1 MFEDGGI
8 INELL
13 IERLNYL
20 IYVVLLLIGLHAMI
34 AKNNLIK
41 KLIGMSIF
49 QTAIILFYVS
59 IGVKEGAT
67 IPIYLPEHDPHGSHA
82 THAEGNQSIEQKHG
96 PVVLEAGLVKGYSN
110 PLPHVLM
117 LTAIV
122 VGVATLGLALAL
134 CQRIYQGY
142 GTIEED
148 ELLAQIEK
156 QETRVQSRVAS
167 KEATAKVVAVKK
179 AAASKPKVSNTKA
192 KSSAKPTPK
201 KPTPKSKAKSVSSPS
216 KASSRQSASVKSKAK
231 RAPTKSTTTSKAKPA
246 SKAKSTTSAKSV
258 PEKSK
263 AKRVPAKSKAA
274 SKAKPAPKAKSS
286 TPTKSVPAKAK
297 TGTAKTKAPSKTKSV
312 TKAKS
317 TTKPKSSTTPKKSA
331 SVKAK
336 PRTPK
341 K

>member
-1 MFEDGGI
+1 MFEDGSI
-8 INELL
+8 INELF

-59 IGVKEGAT
+59 IGVKEGAS
-67 IPIYLPEHDPHGSHA
+67 IPIYLPEHDPHASHA
-82 THAEGNQSIEQKHG
+82 SHSDGNESEQAIHG
-96 PVVLEAGLVKGYSN
+96 PIVLDAELVKGYSN

-142 GTIEED
+142 GSIEED
-148 ELLAQIEK
+148 EILAQIEK
-156 QETRVQSRVAS
+156 QELRAQSRSNS
-167 KEATAKVVAVKK
+167 KQ
-179 AAASKPKVSNTKA
+179 SKPKVVAKKKPATSKPKTRTSPATK
-192 KSSAKPTPK
+192 KSSPN
-201 KPTPKSKAKSVSSPS
+201 SKAKSVSSTLKSPS
-216 KASSRQSASVKSKAK
+216 
-231 RAPTKSTTTSKAKPA
+231 TKPI
-246 SKAKSTTSAKSV
+246 
-258 PEKSK
+258 
-263 AKRVPAKSKAA
+263 R
-274 SKAKPAPKAKSS
+274 
-286 TPTKSVPAKAK
+286 KAK
-297 TGTAKTKAPSKTKSV
+297 TVPKSKPV

-317 TTKPKSSTTPKKSA
+317 TTQSKSSPVKSRAKPASSKSSASSKSKPSSKAKRTGKPKPGAASKKTSASKPKS
-331 SVKAK
+331 
-336 PRTPK
+336 RTPK

>member
-8 INELL
+8 INELF

-59 IGVKEGAT
+59 VGVKEGAT

-82 THAEGNQSIEQKHG
+82 TDEDGNQSTEQSHG

-148 ELLAQIEK
+148 ELLVQIEK
-156 QETRVQSRVAS
+156 QETRTVPGIAS
-167 KEATAKVVAVKK
+167 KESQSKAVAVKM
-179 AAASKPKVSNTKA
+179 ASVTKPKVSNAKP

-201 KPTPKSKAKSVSSPS
+201 KPTPKSKAKSVSSTS
-216 KASSRQSASVKSKAK
+216 KASSSRSASVKSKAKRASTKSTTTSKVKPASKAKSTHSSQSASVKSKAK
-231 RAPTKSTTTSKAKPA
+231 RAGTKSTTTGKAKPVT
-246 SKAKSTTSAKSV
+246 KAKSTTSAKS
-258 PEKSK
+258 
-263 AKRVPAKSKAA
+263 A
-274 SKAKPAPKAKSS
+274 
-286 TPTKSVPAKAK
+286 PAKAK
-297 TGTAKTKAPSKTKSV
+297 TGTVKSKAPSKGKPATKP
-312 TKAKS
+312 KS
-317 TTKPKSSTTPKKSA
+317 TTKPKSSTTPKKSTSA
-331 SVKAK
+331 KAR